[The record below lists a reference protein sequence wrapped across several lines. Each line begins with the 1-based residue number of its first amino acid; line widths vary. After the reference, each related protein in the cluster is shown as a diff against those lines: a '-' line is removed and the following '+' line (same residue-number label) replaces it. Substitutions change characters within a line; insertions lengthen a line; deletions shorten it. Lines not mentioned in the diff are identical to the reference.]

1 MIRNLIASSALVALI
16 SAGAIS
22 VAPAQTDPA
31 KPAVTQDTAA
41 APDTTTAAPAEVA
54 DSTQPIAPIHPT
66 LASAII
72 GRSVYSSTDPE
83 SDNIGDVNDLI
94 VDEKGEV
101 THAIVGVGGFLGIGE
116 KNVAVPFDQLKVV
129 ENNGDF
135 RLVYDATKDQL
146 KAEPAFDRTAYDP
159 AARAPQSS
167 ASNETGMA
175 PVTPAATDTT
185 AAPAANDQMAA
196 PATDTNAAPAQ
207 DQTAKAPAS
216 TDTSQQMAASN
227 ADTNAAA
234 PATGAD
240 TTFVNVSADQIR
252 GSTLIGKSVYGPE
265 NESIGEISDLV
276 LEKEGNTRVA
286 LIDVGGFLGIGE
298 KTVAIP
304 FTDLKFA
311 KAADADANAAPQVN
325 VAMTKEQLTSLPEFD
340 KSTLD
345 TTAAATV
352 TTAPATT
359 EQPAGTTADN
369 TMAAAPATTDM
380 TAQPAVTGSIDA
392 ATPVSQDISANQLMG
407 AEVYGMDNSDIG
419 EVNDIVFDMKG
430 DIKAIVVDVGGFL
443 GIGEK
448 PVALTFANLS
458 VRKDENGKLLV
469 TANATKDQ
477 LDKAQAYQVTA
488 K

>member
-1 MIRNLIASSALVALI
+1 
-16 SAGAIS
+16 
-22 VAPAQTDPA
+22 
-31 KPAVTQDTAA
+31 
-41 APDTTTAAPAEVA
+41 
-54 DSTQPIAPIHPT
+54 
-66 LASAII
+66 
-72 GRSVYSSTDPE
+72 
-83 SDNIGDVNDLI
+83 
-94 VDEKGEV
+94 
-101 THAIVGVGGFLGIGE
+101 
-116 KNVAVPFDQLKVV
+116 
-129 ENNGDF
+129 
-135 RLVYDATKDQL
+135 
-146 KAEPAFDRTAYDP
+146 
-159 AARAPQSS
+159 
-167 ASNETGMA
+167 
-175 PVTPAATDTT
+175 
-185 AAPAANDQMAA
+185 
-196 PATDTNAAPAQ
+196 
-207 DQTAKAPAS
+207 
-216 TDTSQQMAASN
+216 
-227 ADTNAAA
+227 
-234 PATGAD
+234 
-240 TTFVNVSADQIR
+240 VNVSADQIR

-369 TMAAAPATTDM
+369 TMAAAPATTDT

-407 AEVYGMDNSDIG
+407 AEVYGTDNSDIG